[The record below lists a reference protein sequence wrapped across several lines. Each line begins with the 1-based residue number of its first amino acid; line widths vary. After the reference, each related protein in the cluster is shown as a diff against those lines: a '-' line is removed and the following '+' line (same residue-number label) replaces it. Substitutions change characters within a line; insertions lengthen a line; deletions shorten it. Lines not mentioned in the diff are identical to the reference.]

1 MIFLH
6 VQASYKRD
14 GIFDAYVREGQS
26 VNSALQNR
34 LVGTVI
40 IVALAVIFLPDLLD
54 GKKQTKQDIQVNI
67 PKAPEVLTMQQPNKV
82 DITALNQQAQNT
94 VSIELE
100 TAIDDEPSADL
111 TSSQSVSETVTT
123 RSSSG
128 AGQSDTELV
137 NKTANTK
144 ANTITQ
150 SKNAS
155 LANQTQLLLSDPQD
169 SAGWVVQLGS
179 FRHQKNVRDLMNVL
193 EKAGYRTFSRPV
205 QTPSGELTKVF
216 VGPEIEQ
223 EKLKNAL
230 PHLNEITKLK
240 GRLTPF
246 TIK

>member
-1 MIFLH
+1 
-6 VQASYKRD
+6 
-14 GIFDAYVREGQS
+14 

-54 GKKQTKQDIQVNI
+54 GKKQTKQDIQVSI
-67 PKAPEVLTMQQPNKV
+67 PKVPEVLSMQQPSEV
-82 DITALNQQAQNT
+82 DIEALSQQAQIT
-94 VSIELE
+94 ASIELE
-100 TAIDDEPSADL
+100 TAVDDEPS
-111 TSSQSVSETVTT
+111 
-123 RSSSG
+123 
-128 AGQSDTELV
+128 TELESSRPTMRIPTT
-137 NKTANTK
+137 NNASSELNMQPQ
-144 ANTITQ
+144 NP
-150 SKNAS
+150 NAS
-155 LANQTQLLLSDPQD
+155 LANQTQILIADPQD

-179 FRHQKNVRDLMNVL
+179 FRHQKNVRELINVL

-223 EKLKNAL
+223 EKLKMAL

>member
-1 MIFLH
+1 
-6 VQASYKRD
+6 
-14 GIFDAYVREGQS
+14 

-54 GKKQTKQDIQVNI
+54 GKKQTKQDIQVSI
-67 PKAPEVLTMQQPNKV
+67 PKVPEVLSMQQPSEV
-82 DITALNQQAQNT
+82 DIEALNQQAQIT
-94 VSIELE
+94 ASIELE
-100 TAIDDEPSADL
+100 TAVDDEPS
-111 TSSQSVSETVTT
+111 
-123 RSSSG
+123 
-128 AGQSDTELV
+128 TELESSRPTMSIPTT
-137 NKTANTK
+137 NNASSELNMQPQ
-144 ANTITQ
+144 NP
-150 SKNAS
+150 NAS
-155 LANQTQLLLSDPQD
+155 LAYQTQILIADPQD

-179 FRHQKNVRDLMNVL
+179 FRHQKNVRELIDIL

-223 EKLKNAL
+223 EKLKMAL

>member
-1 MIFLH
+1 M
-6 VQASYKRD
+6 
-14 GIFDAYVREGQS
+14 
-26 VNSALQNR
+26 NSALQNR

-54 GKKQTKQDIQVNI
+54 GKKQTKQDIQVSI
-67 PKAPEVLTMQQPNKV
+67 PKVPEVLSMQQPSEV
-82 DITALNQQAQNT
+82 DIEALNQQAQIT
-94 VSIELE
+94 ASIELE
-100 TAIDDEPSADL
+100 TAVDDEPS
-111 TSSQSVSETVTT
+111 
-123 RSSSG
+123 
-128 AGQSDTELV
+128 TELESSRPTM
-137 NKTANTK
+137 NIPTAN
-144 ANTITQ
+144 NPS
-150 SKNAS
+150 SKLNMQPQNQNAS
-155 LANQTQLLLSDPQD
+155 LANQTQILIADPQD

-179 FRHQKNVRDLMNVL
+179 FRHQKNVRELMNVL

-223 EKLKNAL
+223 EKLKMAL

>member
-1 MIFLH
+1 M
-6 VQASYKRD
+6 
-14 GIFDAYVREGQS
+14 
-26 VNSALQNR
+26 NSALQNR

-54 GKKQTKQDIQVNI
+54 GKKQTKQDIQVSI
-67 PKAPEVLTMQQPNKV
+67 PKVPEVLSMQQPSEV
-82 DITALNQQAQNT
+82 DIEALNQQAQIT
-94 VSIELE
+94 ASIELE
-100 TAIDDEPSADL
+100 TAVDDEPS
-111 TSSQSVSETVTT
+111 
-123 RSSSG
+123 
-128 AGQSDTELV
+128 TELESSRPTMRIPTT
-137 NKTANTK
+137 NNASSELNMQPQ
-144 ANTITQ
+144 NP
-150 SKNAS
+150 NAS
-155 LANQTQLLLSDPQD
+155 LANQTQILIADPQD

-179 FRHQKNVRDLMNVL
+179 FRHQKNVRELINVL

-223 EKLKNAL
+223 EKLKMAL

>member
-1 MIFLH
+1 M
-6 VQASYKRD
+6 
-14 GIFDAYVREGQS
+14 
-26 VNSALQNR
+26 NTALQNR

-67 PKAPEVLTMQQPNKV
+67 PKVPEGLTMQAPRTIDV
-82 DITALNQQAQNT
+82 AALSEQAQAPENI
-94 VSIELE
+94 VME
-100 TAIDDEPSADL
+100 TAVDDEPSTEL
-111 TSSQSVSETVTT
+111 TP
-123 RSSSG
+123 SSST
-128 AGQSDTELV
+128 DTVATQPEV
-137 NKTANTK
+137 NSTSN
-144 ANTITQ
+144 NRSQTQ
-150 SKNAS
+150 NAS
-155 LANQTQLLLSDPQD
+155 LENQTQLLFADPKD

-179 FRHQKNVRDLMNVL
+179 FRHQKNVRELMNVL

-223 EKLKNAL
+223 EKLKSAL

>member
-1 MIFLH
+1 M
-6 VQASYKRD
+6 
-14 GIFDAYVREGQS
+14 
-26 VNSALQNR
+26 NSALQNR

-54 GKKQTKQDIQVNI
+54 GKKQTKQDIQVSI
-67 PKAPEVLTMQQPNKV
+67 PKVPEVLSMQQPSEV
-82 DITALNQQAQNT
+82 DMEALNQQAQIT
-94 VSIELE
+94 ASIELE
-100 TAIDDEPSADL
+100 IAVDDEPS
-111 TSSQSVSETVTT
+111 
-123 RSSSG
+123 
-128 AGQSDTELV
+128 TELESSRPTM
-137 NKTANTK
+137 NIPTTNNASSELNMQPQ
-144 ANTITQ
+144 NP
-150 SKNAS
+150 NAS
-155 LANQTQLLLSDPQD
+155 LANQTQILIADPQD

-179 FRHQKNVRDLMNVL
+179 FRHQKNVRELIDIL

-223 EKLKNAL
+223 EKLKMAL

>member
-1 MIFLH
+1 M
-6 VQASYKRD
+6 
-14 GIFDAYVREGQS
+14 
-26 VNSALQNR
+26 NSALQNR

-54 GKKQTKQDIQVNI
+54 GKKQTKQDIQVSI
-67 PKAPEVLTMQQPNKV
+67 PKVPEVLSMRQPSEV
-82 DITALNQQAQNT
+82 DIEALNQQAQIT
-94 VSIELE
+94 ASIELE
-100 TAIDDEPSADL
+100 TAVDDEPS
-111 TSSQSVSETVTT
+111 
-123 RSSSG
+123 
-128 AGQSDTELV
+128 TELESSRPTMSIPTT
-137 NKTANTK
+137 NNASSELNMQPQ
-144 ANTITQ
+144 N
-150 SKNAS
+150 SNAS
-155 LANQTQLLLSDPQD
+155 LANQTQILIADPQD

-179 FRHQKNVRDLMNVL
+179 FRHQKNVRELINVL

-223 EKLKNAL
+223 EKLKMAL

>member
-1 MIFLH
+1 M
-6 VQASYKRD
+6 
-14 GIFDAYVREGQS
+14 
-26 VNSALQNR
+26 NSALQNR

-54 GKKQTKQDIQVNI
+54 GKKQTKQDIQVSI
-67 PKAPEVLTMQQPNKV
+67 PKVPEVLSMQQPSEV
-82 DITALNQQAQNT
+82 DIEALNQQAQIT
-94 VSIELE
+94 ASIELE
-100 TAIDDEPSADL
+100 TAVDDEPSAEL
-111 TSSQSVSETVTT
+111 ESSRPTMSIPTT
-123 RSSSG
+123 NNPSSKLNM
-128 AGQSDTELV
+128 QPQ
-137 NKTANTK
+137 N
-144 ANTITQ
+144 Q
-150 SKNAS
+150 NAS
-155 LANQTQLLLSDPQD
+155 LANQTQILITDPQD

-179 FRHQKNVRDLMNVL
+179 FRHQKNVRELMNVL

-223 EKLKNAL
+223 EKLKMAL

>member
-1 MIFLH
+1 M
-6 VQASYKRD
+6 
-14 GIFDAYVREGQS
+14 
-26 VNSALQNR
+26 NTALQNR

-67 PKAPEVLTMQQPNKV
+67 PKVPEGLTMQAPRTIDV
-82 DITALNQQAQNT
+82 AALSEQAQAPENI
-94 VSIELE
+94 VME
-100 TAIDDEPSADL
+100 TAVDDEPSTEL
-111 TSSQSVSETVTT
+111 TP
-123 RSSSG
+123 SSST
-128 AGQSDTELV
+128 DTVATQPEV
-137 NKTANTK
+137 NSTSN
-144 ANTITQ
+144 NRSQTQ
-150 SKNAS
+150 KAS
-155 LANQTQLLLSDPQD
+155 LENQTQLLFADPKD

-179 FRHQKNVRDLMNVL
+179 FRHQKNVRELMNVL

-223 EKLKNAL
+223 EKLKSAL

>member
-1 MIFLH
+1 M
-6 VQASYKRD
+6 
-14 GIFDAYVREGQS
+14 
-26 VNSALQNR
+26 NSALQNR

-54 GKKQTKQDIQVNI
+54 GKKQTKQDIQVSI
-67 PKAPEVLTMQQPNKV
+67 PKVPEVLSMQQPSEV
-82 DITALNQQAQNT
+82 DMEALNQQAQIT
-94 VSIELE
+94 ASIELE
-100 TAIDDEPSADL
+100 IAVDDEPS
-111 TSSQSVSETVTT
+111 
-123 RSSSG
+123 
-128 AGQSDTELV
+128 TELESSRPTM
-137 NKTANTK
+137 NIPTTNNASSELNMQPQ
-144 ANTITQ
+144 NP
-150 SKNAS
+150 NAS
-155 LANQTQLLLSDPQD
+155 LAYQTQILIADPQD

-179 FRHQKNVRDLMNVL
+179 FRHQKNVRELIDIL

-223 EKLKNAL
+223 EKLKMAL

>member
-1 MIFLH
+1 M
-6 VQASYKRD
+6 
-14 GIFDAYVREGQS
+14 
-26 VNSALQNR
+26 NSALQNR

-54 GKKQTKQDIQVNI
+54 GKKQTKQDIQVSI
-67 PKAPEVLTMQQPNKV
+67 PKVPEVLSMQQPSEV
-82 DITALNQQAQNT
+82 DIEILNQQAQIT
-94 VSIELE
+94 ASIELE
-100 TAIDDEPSADL
+100 TAVDDEPSAEL
-111 TSSQSVSETVTT
+111 ESSRPTMSIPTT
-123 RSSSG
+123 NNPSSKLNM
-128 AGQSDTELV
+128 QPQ
-137 NKTANTK
+137 N
-144 ANTITQ
+144 Q
-150 SKNAS
+150 NAS
-155 LANQTQLLLSDPQD
+155 LANQTQILITDPQD

-179 FRHQKNVRDLMNVL
+179 FRHQKNVRELINVL

-223 EKLKNAL
+223 EKLKMAL

>member
-1 MIFLH
+1 M
-6 VQASYKRD
+6 
-14 GIFDAYVREGQS
+14 
-26 VNSALQNR
+26 NSALQNR

-54 GKKQTKQDIQVNI
+54 GKKQTKQDIQVSI
-67 PKAPEVLTMQQPNKV
+67 PKVPEVLSMQQPSEV
-82 DITALNQQAQNT
+82 DIDALNQQAQIT
-94 VSIELE
+94 ASIELE
-100 TAIDDEPSADL
+100 TAVDDEPS
-111 TSSQSVSETVTT
+111 
-123 RSSSG
+123 
-128 AGQSDTELV
+128 TELESSRPTMRIPTT
-137 NKTANTK
+137 NNASSELNMQPQ
-144 ANTITQ
+144 NP
-150 SKNAS
+150 NAS
-155 LANQTQLLLSDPQD
+155 LANQTQILIADPQD

-179 FRHQKNVRDLMNVL
+179 FRHQKNVRELINVL

-223 EKLKNAL
+223 EKLKMAL

>member
-1 MIFLH
+1 M
-6 VQASYKRD
+6 
-14 GIFDAYVREGQS
+14 
-26 VNSALQNR
+26 NSALQNR

-54 GKKQTKQDIQVNI
+54 GKKQTKQDIQVSI
-67 PKAPEVLTMQQPNKV
+67 PKVPEVLSMQQPSEV
-82 DITALNQQAQNT
+82 DIDALNQQAQIT
-94 VSIELE
+94 ASIELE
-100 TAIDDEPSADL
+100 TAVDDEPSTEL
-111 TSSQSVSETVTT
+111 ESSRPTMNIQTT
-123 RSSSG
+123 NNSSS
-128 AGQSDTELV
+128 EL
-137 NKTANTK
+137 NMQPQNP
-144 ANTITQ
+144 
-150 SKNAS
+150 NAS
-155 LANQTQLLLSDPQD
+155 LANQTQILIADPQD

-179 FRHQKNVRDLMNVL
+179 FRHQKNVRELINVL

-223 EKLKNAL
+223 EKLKMAL

>member
-1 MIFLH
+1 M
-6 VQASYKRD
+6 
-14 GIFDAYVREGQS
+14 
-26 VNSALQNR
+26 NTALQNR

-67 PKAPEVLTMQQPNKV
+67 PKVPEGLTMQAPRTIDV
-82 DITALNQQAQNT
+82 AALSEQAQAPEN
-94 VSIELE
+94 IAME
-100 TAIDDEPSADL
+100 TAVDDEPSTEL
-111 TSSQSVSETVTT
+111 TP
-123 RSSSG
+123 SSST
-128 AGQSDTELV
+128 DTVATQPEV
-137 NKTANTK
+137 NSTSN
-144 ANTITQ
+144 NRSQTQ
-150 SKNAS
+150 KAS
-155 LANQTQLLLSDPQD
+155 LENQTQLLFADPKD

-179 FRHQKNVRDLMNVL
+179 FRHQKNVRELMNVL

-223 EKLKNAL
+223 EKLKSAL

>member
-1 MIFLH
+1 M
-6 VQASYKRD
+6 
-14 GIFDAYVREGQS
+14 
-26 VNSALQNR
+26 NSALQNR

-54 GKKQTKQDIQVNI
+54 GKKQTKQDIQVSI
-67 PKAPEVLTMQQPNKV
+67 PKVPEVLSMQQPSEV
-82 DITALNQQAQNT
+82 DIEALNQQAQIT
-94 VSIELE
+94 ASIELE
-100 TAIDDEPSADL
+100 TAVDDEPSTEL
-111 TSSQSVSETVTT
+111 ESSRPTMSIPTT
-123 RSSSG
+123 NNSSS
-128 AGQSDTELV
+128 EL
-137 NKTANTK
+137 NMQPQNP
-144 ANTITQ
+144 
-150 SKNAS
+150 NAS
-155 LANQTQLLLSDPQD
+155 LANQTQILIADPQD

-179 FRHQKNVRDLMNVL
+179 FRHQKNVRELIDIL

-223 EKLKNAL
+223 EKLKMAL

>member
-1 MIFLH
+1 
-6 VQASYKRD
+6 
-14 GIFDAYVREGQS
+14 

-54 GKKQTKQDIQVNI
+54 GKKQTKQDIQVSI
-67 PKAPEVLTMQQPNKV
+67 PKVPEVLSMQQPSEV
-82 DITALNQQAQNT
+82 DIEALNQQAQIT
-94 VSIELE
+94 ASIELE
-100 TAIDDEPSADL
+100 TAVDDEPSTEL
-111 TSSQSVSETVTT
+111 ESSQPTM
-123 RSSSG
+123 
-128 AGQSDTELV
+128 
-137 NKTANTK
+137 NIPTAN
-144 ANTITQ
+144 NPS
-150 SKNAS
+150 SKLNMQPKNQNAS
-155 LANQTQLLLSDPQD
+155 LANQTQILIADPQD

-179 FRHQKNVRDLMNVL
+179 FRHQKNVRELMNVL

-223 EKLKNAL
+223 EKLKMAL

>member
-1 MIFLH
+1 M
-6 VQASYKRD
+6 
-14 GIFDAYVREGQS
+14 
-26 VNSALQNR
+26 NSALQNR

-54 GKKQTKQDIQVNI
+54 GKKQTKQDIQVSI
-67 PKAPEVLTMQQPNKV
+67 PKVPEVLSMQQPSEV
-82 DITALNQQAQNT
+82 DMEALNQQAQIT
-94 VSIELE
+94 ASIELE
-100 TAIDDEPSADL
+100 IAVDDEPS
-111 TSSQSVSETVTT
+111 
-123 RSSSG
+123 
-128 AGQSDTELV
+128 TELESSRPTM
-137 NKTANTK
+137 NIPTTNNASSELNMQPQ
-144 ANTITQ
+144 NP
-150 SKNAS
+150 NAS
-155 LANQTQLLLSDPQD
+155 LANQTQILIADPQD

-179 FRHQKNVRDLMNVL
+179 FRHQKNVRELINVL

-223 EKLKNAL
+223 EKLKMAL

>member
-1 MIFLH
+1 
-6 VQASYKRD
+6 
-14 GIFDAYVREGQS
+14 

-54 GKKQTKQDIQVNI
+54 GKKQTKQDIQVSI
-67 PKAPEVLTMQQPNKV
+67 PKVPEVLSMQQPSEV
-82 DITALNQQAQNT
+82 DMEALNQQAQIT
-94 VSIELE
+94 ASIELE
-100 TAIDDEPSADL
+100 TAVDDEPSTEL
-111 TSSQSVSETVTT
+111 ESSRPTMNIQTT
-123 RSSSG
+123 NNSSS
-128 AGQSDTELV
+128 EL
-137 NKTANTK
+137 NMQPQNP
-144 ANTITQ
+144 
-150 SKNAS
+150 NAS
-155 LANQTQLLLSDPQD
+155 LANQTQILIADPQD

-179 FRHQKNVRDLMNVL
+179 FRHQKNVRELINVL

-223 EKLKNAL
+223 EKLKMAL

>member
-1 MIFLH
+1 M
-6 VQASYKRD
+6 
-14 GIFDAYVREGQS
+14 
-26 VNSALQNR
+26 NSALQNR

-54 GKKQTKQDIQVNI
+54 GKKQTKQDIQVSI
-67 PKAPEVLTMQQPNKV
+67 PKVPEVLSMQQPSEV
-82 DITALNQQAQNT
+82 DIEALSQQAQIT
-94 VSIELE
+94 ASIELE
-100 TAIDDEPSADL
+100 TAVDDEPS
-111 TSSQSVSETVTT
+111 
-123 RSSSG
+123 
-128 AGQSDTELV
+128 TELESSRPTMSIPTT
-137 NKTANTK
+137 NNASSELNMQPQ
-144 ANTITQ
+144 NP
-150 SKNAS
+150 NAS
-155 LANQTQLLLSDPQD
+155 LANQTQILIADPQD

-179 FRHQKNVRDLMNVL
+179 FRHQKNVRELINVL

-223 EKLKNAL
+223 EKLKMAL

>member
-1 MIFLH
+1 
-6 VQASYKRD
+6 
-14 GIFDAYVREGQS
+14 

-54 GKKQTKQDIQVNI
+54 GKKQTKQDIQVSI
-67 PKAPEVLTMQQPNKV
+67 PKVPEVLSMQQPSEV
-82 DITALNQQAQNT
+82 DIEALNQQAQIT
-94 VSIELE
+94 ASIELE
-100 TAIDDEPSADL
+100 TAVDDEPS
-111 TSSQSVSETVTT
+111 
-123 RSSSG
+123 
-128 AGQSDTELV
+128 TELESSRPTMRIPTT
-137 NKTANTK
+137 NNASSELNMQPQ
-144 ANTITQ
+144 NP
-150 SKNAS
+150 NAS
-155 LANQTQLLLSDPQD
+155 LANQTQILIADPQD

-179 FRHQKNVRDLMNVL
+179 FRHQKNVRELINVL

-223 EKLKNAL
+223 EKLKMAL

>member
-1 MIFLH
+1 M
-6 VQASYKRD
+6 
-14 GIFDAYVREGQS
+14 
-26 VNSALQNR
+26 NTALQNR

-67 PKAPEVLTMQQPNKV
+67 PKVPEGLTMQAPRTIDV
-82 DITALNQQAQNT
+82 AALSEQAQAPEN
-94 VSIELE
+94 IAME
-100 TAIDDEPSADL
+100 TAVDDEPSTELTPSSSTDTVATQPEVNL
-111 TSSQSVSETVTT
+111 TSNNRSQ
-123 RSSSG
+123 
-128 AGQSDTELV
+128 
-137 NKTANTK
+137 
-144 ANTITQ
+144 TQ
-150 SKNAS
+150 NAS
-155 LANQTQLLLSDPQD
+155 LENQTQLLFADPKD

-179 FRHQKNVRDLMNVL
+179 FRHQKNVRELMNVL

-223 EKLKNAL
+223 EKLKSAL

>member
-1 MIFLH
+1 
-6 VQASYKRD
+6 
-14 GIFDAYVREGQS
+14 

-54 GKKQTKQDIQVNI
+54 GKKQTKQDIQVSI
-67 PKAPEVLTMQQPNKV
+67 PKVPEVLSMRQPSEV
-82 DITALNQQAQNT
+82 DIEALNQQAQIT
-94 VSIELE
+94 ASIELE
-100 TAIDDEPSADL
+100 TAVDDEPS
-111 TSSQSVSETVTT
+111 
-123 RSSSG
+123 
-128 AGQSDTELV
+128 TELESSRPTM
-137 NKTANTK
+137 NIPTTNNASSELNMQPQ
-144 ANTITQ
+144 NP
-150 SKNAS
+150 NAS
-155 LANQTQLLLSDPQD
+155 LAYQTQILIADPQD

-179 FRHQKNVRDLMNVL
+179 FRHQKNVRELINVL

-223 EKLKNAL
+223 EKLKMAL

>member
-1 MIFLH
+1 M
-6 VQASYKRD
+6 
-14 GIFDAYVREGQS
+14 
-26 VNSALQNR
+26 NSALQNR

-54 GKKQTKQDIQVNI
+54 GKKQTKQDIQVSI
-67 PKAPEVLTMQQPNKV
+67 PKVPEVLSMQQPSEV
-82 DITALNQQAQNT
+82 DIEALSQQAQIT
-94 VSIELE
+94 ASIELE
-100 TAIDDEPSADL
+100 TAVDDEPS
-111 TSSQSVSETVTT
+111 
-123 RSSSG
+123 
-128 AGQSDTELV
+128 TELESSRPTMRIPTT
-137 NKTANTK
+137 NNASSELNMQPQ
-144 ANTITQ
+144 NP
-150 SKNAS
+150 NAS
-155 LANQTQLLLSDPQD
+155 LANQTQILIADPQD

-179 FRHQKNVRDLMNVL
+179 FRHQKNVRELIDIL

-223 EKLKNAL
+223 EKLKMAL